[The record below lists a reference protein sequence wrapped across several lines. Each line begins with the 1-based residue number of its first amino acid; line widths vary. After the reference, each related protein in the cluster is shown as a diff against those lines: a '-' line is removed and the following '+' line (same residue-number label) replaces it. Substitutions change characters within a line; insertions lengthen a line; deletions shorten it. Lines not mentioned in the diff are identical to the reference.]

1 MVLQDP
7 FLFNGSVKE
16 NILFGRLEASDEDV
30 IAAAQAVGAHDFI
43 MGLKMD
49 MILRWRKA
57 ARC

>member
-1 MVLQDP
+1 MMLQDP